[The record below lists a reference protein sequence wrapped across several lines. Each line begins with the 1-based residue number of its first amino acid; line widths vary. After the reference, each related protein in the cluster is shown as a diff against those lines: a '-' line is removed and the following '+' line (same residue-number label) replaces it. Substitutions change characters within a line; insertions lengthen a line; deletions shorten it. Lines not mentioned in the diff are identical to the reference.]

1 MKTMNYFT
9 KPVFVLMIFLIL
21 VLNVISVENSFSF
34 TDSIKIRPYADNTLY
49 EDPIDTLSN
58 GSGSYFFSGMTAGF
72 LKRRGLVKFSFLDY
86 IPPCA
91 IVTRVTLRLHMSKTI
106 SGNKTVQLR
115 KVLEDWGAGLSDAPD
130 EEGYGTFAEPGDAT
144 WYNTFYND
152 QYWSSNGGVFANT
165 VTASNSVGG
174 VGYYTWGSNTQ
185 MVNDVQ
191 GWVDDPSSNFGWL
204 VLGDES
210 TNTTAK
216 RFDTVENDSL
226 NFRPLLTV
234 VYSTNNSISLSIGT
248 VIEGFWDGNTMVRDT
263 MRVYLRNSV
272 SPYAR
277 IDSGK
282 TFLDFYG
289 YGIICFR
296 HAGTGTYYIEANH
309 RNSITTW
316 SKFPQLMTAGNF
328 EFYDFTIAA
337 SQAYGDNEVL
347 KLGPYCIYSG
357 DVNKDGVV
365 DLNDTQ
371 IIDNDANNF
380 VSGYVQSDVNG
391 DDFVDVADASIAD
404 NNSFNF
410 VMEMRP

>member
-1 MKTMNYFT
+1 MKNEIKFT
-9 KPVFVLMIFLIL
+9 KHVMIFIIFLIL
-21 VLNVISVENSFSF
+21 ILNGINVQDSFSL
-34 TDSIKIRPYADNTLY
+34 TDTIRIRPYADNTLY
-49 EDPIDTLSN
+49 EDPVDTLSN
-58 GSGSYFFSGMTAGF
+58 GSGIYFFSGMTASF
-72 LKRRGLVKFSFLDY
+72 LIRRGLVKFSFLDF
-86 IPPCA
+86 IPQCA
-91 IVTRVTLRLHMSKTI
+91 IVTNVTLRLHMSKTI
-106 SGNKTVQLR
+106 SGNKTVELR
-115 KVLEDWGAGLSDAPD
+115 KVSEDWGAGLSDAPG
-130 EEGYGTFAEPGDAT
+130 EEGYGAFAEPGDAT
-144 WYNTFYND
+144 WYHTFYND
-152 QYWSSNGGVFANT
+152 QFWSRDGGLYANT

-191 GWVDDPSSNFGWL
+191 SWVDDPSSNFGWL

-234 VYSTNNSISLSIGT
+234 IYEMNNSITLNIGT
-248 VIEGFWDGNTMVRDT
+248 VIEGFWDGNSMVRDT
-263 MRVYLRNSV
+263 LRVYLRNSA
-272 SPYAR
+272 SPYAK
-277 IDSGK
+277 IDSGQ

-289 YGIICFR
+289 YGTICFK
-296 HAGTGTYYIEANH
+296 HAGTGTYYIEVDH
-309 RNSITTW
+309 RNSINTW

-328 EFYDFTIAA
+328 EFYDFTIAD

-365 DLNDTQ
+365 DINDTQ

-380 VSGYVQSDVNG
+380 ISGYVQSDVNG

-410 VMEMRP
+410 VMVMRP